1 MASLTTLL
9 HEHQALRQISRVIRD
24 QVDRRHCDIVEVT
37 RLRFEFANMIRAHLA
52 SEHRHLLSRLE
63 CEDRIRIGAYDE
75 VLKDATDLRLA
86 YSTHV
91 RTWTRQAVQELERKI
106 ILNVLEANHWNR
118 KRTASELRI
127 SYRALLYKIRQAGL
141 PPKRV
146 VRRHTVPEAANP
158 IPGAG

>member
-91 RTWTRQAVQELERKI
+91 RTWTRQAVQEDWTGFRES
-106 ILNVLEANHWNR
+106 LNQLREGLFRHL
-118 KRTASELRI
+118 TFEEQEL
-127 SYRALLYKIRQAGL
+127 YRPGFALLS
-141 PPKRV
+141 
-146 VRRHTVPEAANP
+146 
-158 IPGAG
+158 